1 MSRKFITHARSAA
14 GAGLLLIA
22 ALGLPVG
29 AQTRPASGP
38 AAPTLQPTAPKQA
51 PVQAPT
57 PAPMP
62 APRPGPPA
70 VLPGLAPGL
79 PVPGAAASQ
88 ALATAPV
95 SASARRLYDRSR
107 AQLLQVRTLSNGSQ
121 ASVGSGF
128 VVSAEG
134 HVITNYHVVSQFALE
149 PDRYRLQ
156 YATPDGEGGDLELLD
171 FDARRDL
178 ALLRIAGGGKAAAPQ
193 GGVSA
198 PAANAAASDTTR
210 RMTAAP
216 LVFRKLDQPLAK
228 GERIYSMGNP
238 HDVAFAVVEGTY
250 NGLVERS
257 FDPLIYYSGA
267 INPGMSGG
275 PVLDED
281 GEIVGINVST
291 MIFAQQMSF
300 LVPAAHAAALLA
312 RSRDAAPLK
321 GAAWPKLRGQLM
333 AYQEELSRNFLAQ
346 PWRTLPHPRYR
357 FPIPQEQYMRCWG
370 SGTPADAQGLQMQR
384 TQCRM
389 EHALF
394 ISESLQT
401 GYFGVTE
408 EVYDGSKLGAVR
420 FANIYSGSFRNE
432 RLGGPDRDRTA
443 PYCRED
449 FVQQKDGPPL
459 RAVACL
465 RAYRKLE
472 GLFDLTVL
480 VTNVDSSTEG
490 ALGRFDARG
499 VSFAN
504 ATRLT
509 RHYLQGFAWTTP
521 R

>member
-1 MSRKFITHARSAA
+1 MSPSLSSLARGA

-22 ALGLPVG
+22 AL
-29 AQTRPASGP
+29 AQAVVAQPRPAAAGSAP
-38 AAPTLQPTAPKQA
+38 AAPAPIAPAKPGTTATTATGAPIAPAA
-51 PVQAPT
+51 PV
-57 PAPMP
+57 
-62 APRPGPPA
+62 APRAQPQGPGTPPGPPRGA
-70 VLPGLAPGL
+70 EVPGL
-79 PVPGAAASQ
+79 PAVAASQ
-88 ALATAPV
+88 PQAAVPV

-107 AQLLQVRTLSNGSQ
+107 AQLLQVRTLFNGSQ

-128 VVSAEG
+128 VVTGEG
-134 HVITNYHVVSQFALE
+134 HVITNYHVVSQHALE
-149 PDRYRLQ
+149 PERYRLQ
-156 YATPDGEGGDLELLD
+156 YQTPEGDGGDLELLD

-178 ALLRIAGGGKAAAPQ
+178 ALLRIVGKTPVAA
-193 GGVSA
+193 
-198 PAANAAASDTTR
+198 
-210 RMTAAP
+210 RMTASP
-216 LVFRKLDQPLAK
+216 LAFRKADQPLAK

-257 FDPLIYYSGA
+257 FDPLIYYSGS

-300 LVPAAHAAALLA
+300 LVPAQYANALLQ
-312 RSRDAAPLK
+312 RSRQASPMK
-321 GAAWPKLRGQLM
+321 GAAWPRLREQLM

-346 PWRTLPHPRYR
+346 PWRTLSHPRYR
-357 FPIPQEQYMRCWG
+357 LPIPQEQYMRCWG
-370 SGTPADAQGLQMQR
+370 SGSPTDSQGLQMQR

-394 ISESLQT
+394 INETLQT

-408 EVYDGSKLGAVR
+408 EVYDGSKLGPIR
-420 FANIYSGSFRNE
+420 FANIYTASFRNE
-432 RLGGPDRDRTA
+432 RLGGPDKDRTA
-443 PYCRED
+443 PYCKED
-449 FVQQKDGPPL
+449 FVQQPDGPPL

-465 RAYRKLE
+465 RAYRKLD
-472 GLFDLTVL
+472 GLVDLTVL

-504 ATRLT
+504 ATKLT
-509 RHYLQGFAWTTP
+509 RHYLQGFAWT